1 LGTILPLFSNKQKEL
16 TSSVRSVDPL
26 SVDTWISP
34 ELFRLGKQTGAPPD
48 AFSTTGQNWGF
59 PTYDWAA
66 MKRENFRWWR
76 RRLECMAQY
85 FGA

>member
-1 LGTILPLFSNKQKEL
+1 
-16 TSSVRSVDPL
+16 VRSVDPL